1 MPSQSPSPDVGA
13 ATVVTVAEVNAR
25 VGAGVARPGATTDA
39 IDGVVP
45 GVVATPATP
54 AELAKTLGWATE
66 AGRTVLV
73 RGGGTKLGWGPSP
86 RSVDLLVSTMAMNA
100 VDEHRHGDLTATVQ
114 AGATLAATNAVL
126 RRHRQWLPLDPPWR
140 DRATIGGIVAANDS
154 GPRRQRHGAPRDLII
169 GMTLARA
176 DGVMAKTGGIVVKN
190 VAGYDLARL
199 MTGSFGCLGVILTA
213 TFKLAPLSEASRT
226 VAVAFHASARCG
238 PFVADLLAH
247 ASTPTA
253 LELATPPATMLIR
266 FESIETVAVEQV
278 EQAAT
283 LARDHGGTPVILTG
297 EDEVVAWR
305 EHDARVFDQEGTIVK
320 IVILPAELSSTL
332 AWLDDTAKTRRLD
345 YVVTGRAGLGVLY
358 LGLHGAVSEQAVFV
372 TALRARLPIGRG
384 SATILRADPELKAM
398 VDVWGPVGDSLRV
411 MQEVKRRFDPTGT
424 LNPGR
429 GPGGV

>member
-1 MPSQSPSPDVGA
+1 MTSQPSSVDALV
-13 ATVVTVAEVNAR
+13 
-25 VGAGVARPGATTDA
+25 AGVDALAGTAIARPGSVADA

-45 GVVATPATP
+45 GAVAEPPTPAVF
-54 AELAKTLGWATE
+54 AKTLAWAT
-66 AGRTVLV
+66 GTRRSVIV

-86 RSVDLLVSTMAMNA
+86 GSVDLVVSTRAMRE
-100 VDEHRHGDLTATVQ
+100 VVEHRHGDLTVTVQ
-114 AGATLAATNAVL
+114 AGATLAETNAVL
-126 RRHRQWLPLDPPWR
+126 SRHRQWLPLDPPLS

-176 DGVMAKTGGIVVKN
+176 DGTMAKTGGIVVKN

-213 TFKLAPLSEASRT
+213 TFKLAPLAKASRT
-226 VAVAFHASARCG
+226 VSVEFPASARCG
-238 PFVADLLAH
+238 SFVADLLAH

-253 LELATPPATMLIR
+253 LEVAAPPTTMLIR
-266 FESIETVAVEQV
+266 FESVETAAVEQA

-283 LARDHGGTPVILTG
+283 LARGHGGTPIVLTG
-297 EDEVVAWR
+297 EAEAAAWR
-305 EHDARVFDQEGTIVK
+305 EHDARVFEREGPIVK
-320 IVILPAELSSTL
+320 LAILPAELSATL
-332 AWLDDTAKTRRLD
+332 AWLDDASSTRRLD

-358 LGLHGAVSEQAVFV
+358 LGLNGAVSQQASLL
-372 TALRARLPIGRG
+372 TALRERLPVGRG
-384 SATILRADPELKAM
+384 SAVIQRADLELKTL
-398 VDVWGPVGDSLRV
+398 VDVWGPVGDGLRI

-429 GPGGV
+429 GPGGL

>member
-1 MPSQSPSPDVGA
+1 MTSQPPSVDA
-13 ATVVTVAEVNAR
+13 LVAEVDAL
-25 VGAGVARPGATTDA
+25 AGTAIARPGSVADA

-45 GVVATPATP
+45 GAVAEPPTPA
-54 AELAKTLGWATE
+54 ALAKTLAWATE
-66 AGRTVLV
+66 TGRTVIV

-86 RSVDLLVSTMAMNA
+86 GSVDLVLSTTAMSA
-100 VDEHRHGDLTATVQ
+100 VVEHRHGDLTVTVQ
-114 AGATLAATNAVL
+114 AGATLAETNAVL
-126 RRHRQWLPLDPPWR
+126 SRHRQWLPLDPPWS
-140 DRATIGGIVAANDS
+140 DRATIGGIVAVNDS

-176 DGVMAKTGGIVVKN
+176 DGLIAKTGGIVVKN

-199 MTGSFGCLGVILTA
+199 LTGSFGCLGVILTA
-213 TFKLAPLSEASRT
+213 TFKIAPLAEASHT
-226 VAVAFHASARCG
+226 VSVEFPASARCG

-266 FESIETVAVEQV
+266 FESIETVAVEQA

-283 LARDHGGTPVILTG
+283 LARGHGGTPVVLTG
-297 EDEVVAWR
+297 EAETAVWR
-305 EHDARVFDQEGTIVK
+305 GHDGRLFDREGTIVK
-320 IVILPAELSSTL
+320 LAILPAELSATL
-332 AWLDDTAKTRRLD
+332 AWLDDASSTRRLD

-358 LGLHGAVSEQAVFV
+358 LGLNGAVSQQASLV
-372 TALRARLPIGRG
+372 TALRERLPVGRG
-384 SATILRADPELKAM
+384 SATIQRADPELKTL
-398 VDVWGPVGDSLRV
+398 VDVWGSVGDSLRT

-429 GPGGV
+429 GPGGL